1 MSFREGQPGTKLQG
15 AELAK
20 AIHGYDRKLGYPF
33 AWYFIMLRRKT
44 ANFDLAEAVLRDQM
58 GVYDYLPAKCLKVI
72 REWEKRTYA
81 V

>member
-1 MSFREGQPGTKLQG
+1 
-15 AELAK
+15 
-20 AIHGYDRKLGYPF
+20 LGYPF
-33 AWYFIMLRRKT
+33 AWYFIMLSRKT

-58 GVYDYLPAKCLKVI
+58 GVYDHLPAKDLEVI